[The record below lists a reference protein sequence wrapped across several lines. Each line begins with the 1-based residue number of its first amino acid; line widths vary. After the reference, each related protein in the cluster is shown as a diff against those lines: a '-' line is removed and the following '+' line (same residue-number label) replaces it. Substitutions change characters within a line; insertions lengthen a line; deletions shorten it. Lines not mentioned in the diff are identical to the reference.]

1 MDAVTLRG
9 YRMIIAEENINEETY
24 KPYHSI
30 RDVSQV
36 NFVEDE
42 DKTSTSYWNYYSCDH
57 WAKAIAEALIT
68 YLTSYGQKIVQK

>member
-42 DKTSTSYWNYYSCDH
+42 DKTSTSY
-57 WAKAIAEALIT
+57 
-68 YLTSYGQKIVQK
+68 